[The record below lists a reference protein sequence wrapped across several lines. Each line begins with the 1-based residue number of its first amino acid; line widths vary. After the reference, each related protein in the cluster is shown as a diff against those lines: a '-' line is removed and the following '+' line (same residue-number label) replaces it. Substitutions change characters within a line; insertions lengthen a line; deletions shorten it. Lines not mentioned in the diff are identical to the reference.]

1 MIINRKRKLEDI
13 LLDTFIYVSLIFLI
27 VLTLYPF
34 LNTLAV
40 SLNDG
45 LDSIKGGIYLWPR
58 KFTTFNYKTMLTRT
72 QTFHAAGVSVARTV
86 LTTVLGTFLT
96 AMLAYIISRK
106 DFVLRK
112 FISVFYI
119 LTMYVSGGLIPTYI
133 LYQKLGLTNNF
144 WVYVLP
150 GLAHAFNLIIIR
162 TYIHGLPDS
171 LIESAKMDGASEF
184 TIFLRIILPLCK
196 PVLATVAIFTAVY
209 HWNAWWDV
217 FLYNSSNSALSTL
230 SYELQKVLASAQSM
244 SGSMEQAMAQAQAG
258 SNQITP
264 RAIRATMTIIVT
276 VPIAVIYPFLQKYF
290 VHGLTL
296 GGVKE

>member
-1 MIINRKRKLEDI
+1 MLLKPKRKLEDI
-13 LLDTFIYVSLIFLI
+13 LLDSFIYLSLFFLI
-27 VLTLYPF
+27 VVTLYPF
-34 LNTLAV
+34 LHTLAV
-40 SLNDG
+40 SFNDG

-72 QTFHAAGVSVARTV
+72 QTFHAAWISVARTV
-86 LTTVLGTFLT
+86 LVTVFGTFFT
-96 AMLAYIISRK
+96 AMLAYVVSRK

-112 FISVFYI
+112 FISFIYV
-119 LTMYVSGGLIPTYI
+119 LTMYVSGGLIPTYF

-150 GLAHAFNLIIIR
+150 GLVHAFNLIIIR
-162 TYIHGLPDS
+162 TYIHDLPES
-171 LIESAKMDGASEF
+171 LVESAKIDGASEL

-196 PVLATVAIFTAVY
+196 PVLATIAIFTAVY

-217 FLYNSSNSALSTL
+217 FLYNSSNPALSTL
-230 SYELQKVLASAQSM
+230 AYELQKVLATAQSM
-244 SGSMEQAMAQAQAG
+244 SGSMEQAMSQAAAG

-264 RAIRATMTIIVT
+264 RSIRATMTIIVT
-276 VPIAVIYPFLQKYF
+276 VPIAVIYPFMQKYF

>member
-1 MIINRKRKLEDI
+1 MLLKPKRKLEDI
-13 LLDTFIYVSLIFLI
+13 LLDSFIYLLLTFLI
-27 VLTLYPF
+27 IITLYPF

-40 SLNDG
+40 SFNDG

-72 QTFHAAGVSVARTV
+72 QTFHAAWISVARTV
-86 LTTVLGTFLT
+86 LVTVFGTFFT
-96 AMLAYIISRK
+96 AMLAYVVSRK

-112 FISVFYI
+112 FISFIYV
-119 LTMYVSGGLIPTYI
+119 LTMYVSGGLIPTYF

-150 GLAHAFNLIIIR
+150 GLVHAFNLIIIR
-162 TYIHGLPDS
+162 TYIHDLPES
-171 LIESAKMDGASEF
+171 LVESAKIDGASEL

-196 PVLATVAIFTAVY
+196 PVLATIAIFTAVY

-217 FLYNSSNSALSTL
+217 FLYNSSNPALSTL
-230 SYELQKVLASAQSM
+230 AYELQKVLASAQSM
-244 SGSMEQAMAQAQAG
+244 SGSMEQAMSQAAAG
-258 SNQITP
+258 SQITP

>member
-1 MIINRKRKLEDI
+1 MSIKRKRKLEDI
-13 LLDTFIYVSLIFLI
+13 LLDTFIYLSLIFLVVI
-27 VLTLYPF
+27 TLYPF

-40 SLNDG
+40 SLNEG
-45 LDSIKGGIYLWPR
+45 MDSIKGGIYLWPR
-58 KFTTFNYKTMLTRT
+58 EFTTFNYKTMLTRS

-86 LTTVLGTFLT
+86 ITTVLGTFLT
-96 AMLAYIISRK
+96 AMLAYIVSRK

-112 FISVFYI
+112 FISLIYI
-119 LTMYVSGGLIPTYI
+119 LTMYVSGGLIPTYF

-150 GLAHAFNLIIIR
+150 GLAHAFNLIIMR
-162 TYIHGLPDS
+162 TYINGLPES
-171 LIESAKMDGASEF
+171 LVESAKIDGASEF
-184 TIFLRIILPLCK
+184 TVFLRIILPLCK
-196 PVLATVAIFTAVY
+196 PVLATVAIFTAVF

-217 FLYNSSNSALSTL
+217 FLYNSSNPALSTL
-230 SYELQKVLASAQSM
+230 AYELQKVLASAQSM
-244 SGSMEQAMAQAQAG
+244 SGSMEQAMSQAASG
-258 SNQITP
+258 ANQITP

-276 VPIAVIYPFLQKYF
+276 VPIAIIYPFLQKYF